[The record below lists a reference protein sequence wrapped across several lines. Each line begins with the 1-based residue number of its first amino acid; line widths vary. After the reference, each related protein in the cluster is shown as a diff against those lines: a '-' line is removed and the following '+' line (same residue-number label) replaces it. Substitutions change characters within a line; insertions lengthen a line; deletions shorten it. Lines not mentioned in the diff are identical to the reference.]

1 MYQIVIEQGYD
12 FDTSFQLEDTR
23 TNSPLILTD
32 ASTTAQM
39 RKHYGASTSVSLGS
53 INYPDLGIISFLQT
67 KQLFETRK
75 ICLDVKILNAGGRE
89 YKPKVCTNTRVNQAR
104 RILTIGLAQN
114 VIRVLSNDQH
124 HPQD

>member
-1 MYQIVIEQGYD
+1 MAVYVSNIVIEQGYD

-53 INYPDLGIISFLQT
+53 TVTSPDLGIILTSLTANQT
-67 KQLFETRK
+67 VSLKPGRYVY
-75 ICLDVKILNAGGRE
+75 DVKILNAGRE
-89 YKPKVCTNTRVNQAR
+89 YKAVEGTALIRGGVTR
-104 RILTIGLAQN
+104 
-114 VIRVLSNDQH
+114 
-124 HPQD
+124 